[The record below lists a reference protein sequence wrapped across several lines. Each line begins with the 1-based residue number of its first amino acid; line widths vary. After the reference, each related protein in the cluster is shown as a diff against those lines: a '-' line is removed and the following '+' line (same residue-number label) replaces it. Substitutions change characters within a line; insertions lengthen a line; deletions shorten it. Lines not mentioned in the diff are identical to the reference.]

1 MADGYPYTQTMQIA
15 NRKTGTDPPKMMKN
29 ITLIFPEKDWR
40 SFLCGLIVL
49 LLTGLGLNTTPAS
62 PTSRPAKKQPN
73 IIWLVL
79 DDASPTLGCYGDAQ
93 AITPNMDR
101 LAREGA
107 RFTRAFTHAP
117 VCAPSRS
124 GLVTGMYPT
133 TIGSHH
139 MRSKL
144 INPPETFMSLLRK
157 AGYYVAWPGKTD
169 FNFDPPDPQAPTVNA
184 DPPAGSFDRRT
195 NWLSAAPPKQP
206 FFAYLNLGVTHES
219 QVRANAAQHVKNT
232 VRLKRGERHDPA
244 RMRVPAYWPD
254 TPEVRHDIA
263 QYYDLMTAADY
274 QVGDVLAWLDQY
286 GIADKTVV
294 ILFGDH
300 GRGMPREKRWVYDS
314 GIHVPLVVRW
324 PGAIKPGTV
333 RDDLVAF
340 IDFAPTMLSIAG
352 ADVPARMQGQV
363 FLGDRKAKERE
374 YVFAARDRMDETFD
388 RIRAVRDKQFAYV
401 RNFHPELPYSQ
412 VIAYNEENGTMRAWR
427 RLHEEGKLT
436 GPPALFFA
444 PSKPAEE
451 LYDTRDD
458 SDAVHNLATDPRY
471 QKVLAR
477 MRKAMDQWVK
487 ETKDLGEIPEDELI
501 GRGIVREVRKQ

>member
-1 MADGYPYTQTMQIA
+1 MLIIQQ
-15 NRKTGTDPPKMMKN
+15 KN
-29 ITLIFPEKDWR
+29 WR
-40 SFLCGLIVL
+40 SFSCGLIVL
-49 LLTGLGLNTTPAS
+49 LLTGLGLNATPAS

-79 DDASPTLGCYGDAQ
+79 DDASPTLRCYGDPQ

-144 INPPETFMSLLRK
+144 IDPPETFMSLLRK

-184 DPPAGSFDRRT
+184 DPPAGSFDDRA
-195 NWLSAAPPKQP
+195 NWLAASPPKQP
-206 FFAYLNLGVTHES
+206 FFAYLNLAVTHES
-219 QVRANAAQHVKNT
+219 QVRASAAQHAKNT
-232 VRLKRGERHDPA
+232 LRLQLGERHDPA
-244 RMRVPAYWPD
+244 RMRVPGYWPD

-263 QYYDLMTAADY
+263 QYYDLVTAADY

-324 PGAIKPGTV
+324 PGEIKPGTV

-352 ADVPARMQGQV
+352 AGVPARMQGQV
-363 FLGDRKAKERE
+363 FLGDRRAKERE

-388 RIRAVRDKQFAYV
+388 RIRAVRDKEFEYV
-401 RNFHPELPYSQ
+401 RNSHPELPYSQ
-412 VIAYNEENGTMRAWR
+412 SIPYNEENATMRAWR

-436 GPPALFFA
+436 GPPARFFA
-444 PSKPAEE
+444 PTKPGEE
-451 LYDTRDD
+451 LYDTRADPD
-458 SDAVHNLATDPRY
+458 EVHNLATDPKY

-477 MRKAMDQWVK
+477 MRRALDKWVK
-487 ETKDLGEIPEDELI
+487 ETKDLGEIPEEELVR
-501 GRGIVREVRKQ
+501 RGIVREMRRQ

>member
-1 MADGYPYTQTMQIA
+1 V
-15 NRKTGTDPPKMMKN
+15 RK
-29 ITLIFPEKDWR
+29 ITAIFQHRNWR
-40 SFLCGLIVL
+40 WFFCGLVVL
-49 LLTGLGLNTTPAS
+49 PVTAFGLSAAHPSAAGGP
-62 PTSRPAKKQPN
+62 PKKQPN
-73 IIWLVL
+73 IIWLIL

-93 AITPNMDR
+93 AITPNMDG
-101 LAREGA
+101 LARGGA

-144 INPPETFMSLLRK
+144 ISPPETILSLLRQ

-169 FNFDPPDPQAPTVNA
+169 FNFDPTDPQAQTFNA
-184 DPPAGSFDRRT
+184 DPPPGSFDSRAD
-195 NWLSAAPPKQP
+195 WLGAAPPKQP
-206 FFAYLNLGVTHES
+206 FFAYLNLGVVHES
-219 QVRANAAQHVKNT
+219 QVRANASQHAKNT
-232 VRLKRGERHDPA
+232 ARLKRQERQDPA

-286 GIADKTVV
+286 ALTDNTVV
-294 ILFGDH
+294 FLFSDH

-324 PGAIKPGTV
+324 PGQIKPGTV
-333 RDDLVAF
+333 RDDLVTF
-340 IDFAPTMLSIAG
+340 IDFAPTMLSLAG
-352 ADVPARMQGQV
+352 ASVPVRMQGQI
-363 FLGDRKAKERE
+363 FLGDRRARERQ
-374 YVFAARDRMDETFD
+374 YVYAARDRMDQTSD
-388 RIRAVRDKQFAYV
+388 RIRAVRDKQFAYI
-401 RNFHPELPYSQ
+401 RNFYPERPYAQ
-412 VIAYNEENGTMRAWR
+412 RIPYNEENPTMRVWR
-427 RLHEEGKLT
+427 RLSEEEKLS

-444 PSKPAEE
+444 PTKPREE
-451 LYDTRDD
+451 LYDTQADPD
-458 SDAVHNLATDPRY
+458 EIHNLAADPKY

-477 MRKAMDQWVK
+477 MRRELDHWVK
-487 ETKDLGEIPEDELI
+487 KTRDLGEIPEAELVR
-501 GRGIVREVRKQ
+501 RGLVREIQRQ

>member
-1 MADGYPYTQTMQIA
+1 MKEIA
-15 NRKTGTDPPKMMKN
+15 LNFQQN
-29 ITLIFPEKDWR
+29 NWHWF
-40 SFLCGLIVL
+40 SCGLIVL
-49 LLTGLGLNTTPAS
+49 LLTAFGLSDSPAS
-62 PTSRPAKKQPN
+62 PARRSAKKQPN
-73 IIWLVL
+73 MIWLIL

-93 AITPNMDR
+93 AITPNMDL

-169 FNFDPPDPQAPTVNA
+169 FNFDPADPQAQTVNA
-184 DPPAGSFDRRT
+184 DPPAGSFDGRM
-195 NWLSAAPPKQP
+195 NWFSAAPPKQP
-206 FFAYLNLGVTHES
+206 FFAYLNLGVVHEG
-219 QVRANAAQHVKNT
+219 QVRADAAQHAKNT
-232 VRLKRGERHDPA
+232 ARLQRGERHDPA

-274 QVGDVLAWLDQY
+274 QIGDVLAWLDKY
-286 GIADKTVV
+286 GIADNTVV

-324 PGAIKPGTV
+324 PGEIKPRTV

-352 ADVPARMQGQV
+352 TGVPARMPGQV
-363 FLGDRKAKERE
+363 FLGDRRAKERE
-374 YVFAARDRMDETFD
+374 YVYAARDRMDETFD
-388 RIRAVRDKQFAYV
+388 RIRAVRDKQFEYV
-401 RNFHPELPYSQ
+401 RNFHPELPYAQ
-412 VIAYNEENGTMRAWR
+412 RIPYNDENPTMRVWR
-427 RLHEEGKLT
+427 RLREEGKLT
-436 GPPALFFA
+436 GPPALFFL
-444 PSKPAEE
+444 PIKPREE
-451 LYDTRDD
+451 LYDTRADPD
-458 SDAVHNLATDPRY
+458 EVHNLATDLKY
-471 QKVLAR
+471 QKVLSR
-477 MRKAMDQWVK
+477 MRQAMDQWVK
-487 ETKDLGEIPEDELI
+487 ETKDLGEIREEELVR
-501 GRGIVREVRKQ
+501 RGIVRDVRRH